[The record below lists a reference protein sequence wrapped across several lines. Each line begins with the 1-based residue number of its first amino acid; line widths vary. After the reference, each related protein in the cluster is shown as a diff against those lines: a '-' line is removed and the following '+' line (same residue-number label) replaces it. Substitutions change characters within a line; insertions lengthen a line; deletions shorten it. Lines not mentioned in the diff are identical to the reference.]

1 MLLKDFVVVN
11 IKKNVLID
19 RLDDIVNKHNNTY
32 QKTIKM
38 KNIEVQLSAFIVFDV
53 ENDYKNPTFNV
64 DLVKI

>member
-38 KNIEVQLSAFIVFDV
+38 KNIEVQLSAFIDFDV

-64 DLVKI
+64 DLVRI

>member
-1 MLLKDFVVVN
+1 M
-11 IKKNVLID
+11 LID

-38 KNIEVQLSAFIVFDV
+38 KNIEVQLSAFIGFDV

-64 DLVKI
+64 DLVRI